1 MSSPL
6 IDARALR
13 AALRGSV
20 PPVLLHVPW
29 DLVHGARRDLF
40 AEGHIPGAAFIDLG
54 ADLADP
60 VRPGGTQGRH
70 PLPEPERFAAAMRAA
85 GVSAAR
91 PVVAYDDTG
100 GLAAARAWWLLRH
113 YGHGSV
119 SVLDG
124 GLAGWAASGGAIVA
138 GRSAVAA
145 PGDFAAGPGAMP
157 VIDADQ
163 AAELARASVLL
174 DARAAERFS
183 GAAEPVDPVAGHIPG
198 ARSRP
203 TTQNLRADG
212 GFAPPHALAAAF
224 AEVGATP
231 GAEIGV
237 YCGSGVTACHQLLA
251 LEVAG
256 ITGAALYPGSWSDWV
271 SDPSRPVARS

>member
-1 MSSPL
+1 MT
-6 IDARALR
+6 DARTLR
-13 AALRGSV
+13 AALRGSA
-20 PPVLLHVPW
+20 PPVVLDVRW
-29 DLVHGARRDLF
+29 DLVHGARHDQF

-60 VRPGGTQGRH
+60 VRPGGSGGRH
-70 PLPEPERFAAAMRAA
+70 PLPEPERFAAAMRSA
-85 GVSAAR
+85 GVSADR
-91 PVVAYDDTG
+91 PVVAYDG
-100 GLAAARAWWLLRH
+100 SSGLAAARAWWLLRH
-113 YGHGSV
+113 HGHDAV

-124 GLAGWAASGGAIVA
+124 GLAAWEKSGGATVA
-138 GRSAVAA
+138 GPPGVGT
-145 PGDFAAGPGAMP
+145 PGDFAARPGALP

-163 AAELARASVLL
+163 ASALARADVLL

-183 GAAEPVDPVAGHIPG
+183 GATEPVDPVGGHIPG

-203 TTQNLRADG
+203 TTQNLHADG
-212 GFAPPHALAAAF
+212 GFAPAHALAAAF
-224 AEVGATP
+224 AEIGATP
-231 GAEIGV
+231 EAHVGV

-251 LEVAG
+251 LEIAG